1 MNHLRTE
8 FHCHNIYSND
18 HLGDLEP
25 PFDCDVSISA
35 QLEQSLKADLD
46 VLFVTNHNTLNGYKQ
61 MLDYKENHEKFSKL
75 KVYPAEEITTDKE
88 AHVLVYGIS
97 EEIKSNQTLDEILDA
112 TKSQGAVT
120 IAPHPFSLIDALRED
135 SLKCDLF
142 EVFNSSNIDIFSNKR
157 AEIFAKENNLDV
169 IAGSDSH
176 IISTIGRC
184 TNFIESENSLDDII
198 SALRKK
204 RILIEKTDYVSRHEV
219 LQHIQY
225 KIENSKGYIEWYI
238 REFYPKFFSLFNTS
252 YKFYML
258 TRKNYL
264 WDVVLRLAI
273 FSLKRISYKINF
285 EGYDP
290 YAFRTRDLPT
300 ITRMIF

>member
-1 MNHLRTE
+1 MKRLRTE
-8 FHCHNIYSND
+8 LHCHNIFSND

-25 PFDCDVSISA
+25 PFDCDVTIQG
-35 QLEQSLKADLD
+35 QLEQARKSNLD
-46 VLFVTNHNTLNGYKQ
+46 VIFVTNHNTLDGYKQ
-61 MLDYKENHEKFSKL
+61 MLEYKERHEKFSNV

-97 EEIKSNQTLDEILDA
+97 EEIKPNQTIDEILDA
-112 TKSQGAVT
+112 AKSQDAVT
-120 IAPHPFSLIDALRED
+120 VAPHPFSLIDALRED

-142 EVFNSSNIDIFSNKR
+142 EVFNSSNIDIFSNKK
-157 AEIFAKENNLDV
+157 AEIFAEENNLTG

-176 IISTIGRC
+176 ILSTIGRC
-184 TNFIESENSLDDII
+184 TNLIESENSFDSVI

-204 RILIEKTDYVSRHEV
+204 KISIEKTGYVSRNEV

-225 KIENSKGYIEWYI
+225 KIENSKDYIDSYVMQ
-238 REFYPKFFSLFNTS
+238 FYPRFFSLFNIS

-258 TRKNYL
+258 TKKNYI
-264 WDVVLRLAI
+264 WDMAFRLAI
-273 FSLKRISYKINF
+273 FGLKRISYKINF

-290 YAFRTRDLPT
+290 YAFRTRDIPT
-300 ITRMIF
+300 ITKMVF

>member
-1 MNHLRTE
+1 MKRLRTE
-8 FHCHNIYSND
+8 LHCHNIFSND

-25 PFDCDVSISA
+25 PFDCDVTIQG
-35 QLEQSLKADLD
+35 QLEQARKSNLD
-46 VLFVTNHNTLNGYKQ
+46 VIFVTNHNTLDGYKQ
-61 MLDYKENHEKFSKL
+61 MLEYKERHEKFSNV

-97 EEIKSNQTLDEILDA
+97 EEIKPNQTIDEILDA
-112 TKSQGAVT
+112 AKSQDAVT
-120 IAPHPFSLIDALRED
+120 VAPHPFSLIDALRED

-142 EVFNSSNIDIFSNKR
+142 EVFNSSNIDIFSNKK
-157 AEIFAKENNLDV
+157 AEIFAEENNLTG

-176 IISTIGRC
+176 ILSTIGRC
-184 TNFIESENSLDDII
+184 TNLIESENSFDSVI

-204 RILIEKTDYVSRHEV
+204 KISIEKTGYVSRNEV

-225 KIENSKGYIEWYI
+225 KIENSKDYIDSYVMQ
-238 REFYPKFFSLFNTS
+238 FYPRFFSLFNIS

-258 TRKNYL
+258 TKKSYI
-264 WDVVLRLAI
+264 WDMAFRLAI
-273 FSLKRISYKINF
+273 FGLKRISYKINF

-290 YAFRTRDLPT
+290 YAFRTRDIPT
-300 ITRMIF
+300 ITKMVF